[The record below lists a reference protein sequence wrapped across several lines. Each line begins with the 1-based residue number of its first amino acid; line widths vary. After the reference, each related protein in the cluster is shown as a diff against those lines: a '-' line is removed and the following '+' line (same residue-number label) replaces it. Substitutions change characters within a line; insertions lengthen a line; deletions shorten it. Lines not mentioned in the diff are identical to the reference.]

1 MLMTVREDGHAVEPW
16 TPELVGGHPAVDL
29 VNTVSWR
36 LDPARTVDRLA
47 GADELRLW
55 LRAAGLVGPEWRA
68 GTRAGTDV
76 LPAVRR
82 LREVVH
88 RLLVSVVARSRA
100 SDTDLD
106 AMRRA
111 TVDARRHAR
120 PGPDLPLRW
129 TVAPREPADI
139 PRLLALSAEDLLSS
153 GARLQTLGRCA
164 DAGCGW
170 FFLDT
175 SRSHTR
181 RWCSSADCGN
191 RERARRHYAR
201 RR

>member
-1 MLMTVREDGHAVEPW
+1 VEPW

-36 LDPARTVDRLA
+36 LDPRRTVDRLA
-47 GADELRLW
+47 GPDELLRW
-55 LRAAGLVGPEWRA
+55 LGAAGLAPPAGAAGP
-68 GTRAGTDV
+68 DV
-76 LPAVRR
+76 LPAVRQ

-88 RLLVSVVARSRA
+88 RLLASVVARSRP
-100 SDTDLD
+100 SDKDLD

-129 TVAPREPADI
+129 VIAPRGPADI

-153 GARLQTLGRCA
+153 GARLKALGRCA

>member
-1 MLMTVREDGHAVEPW
+1 MEPW
-16 TPELVGGHPAVDL
+16 TPELVGGHLAVDL

-36 LDPARTVDRLA
+36 LDPARTVDRIA
-47 GADELRLW
+47 GPDELLRW
-55 LRAAGLVGPEWRA
+55 LRAADLVGPEWRPN
-68 GTRAGTDV
+68 TDD

-88 RLLVSVVARSRA
+88 GLLVSVVARSRP
-100 SDTDLD
+100 SQMLLD

-120 PGPDLPLRW
+120 PLPDLPLRW
-129 TVAPREPADI
+129 ELAPADI
-139 PRLLALSAEDLLSS
+139 ARRLAVSAEELLSD
-153 GARLQTLGRCA
+153 GARLTALGRCA

-201 RR
+201 KR

>member
-1 MLMTVREDGHAVEPW
+1 MEPW
-16 TPELVGGHPAVDL
+16 TPELVGGHLAVDL

-36 LDPARTVDRLA
+36 LDPARTVDRIA
-47 GADELRLW
+47 GPEELRRW
-55 LRAAGLVGPEWRA
+55 LRAADLVGPEWRA
-68 GTRAGTDV
+68 DDDD

-88 RLLVSVVARSRA
+88 RLLVSVVARSRP
-100 SDTDLD
+100 SQKDLD
-106 AMRRA
+106 AMWRA

-120 PGPDLPLRW
+120 PRPELPLRW
-129 TVAPREPADI
+129 ELAPADVAR
-139 PRLLALSAEDLLSS
+139 RLAVSAEDLLSD
-153 GARLQTLGRCA
+153 GARLKTLGRCA

-201 RR
+201 NR

>member
-1 MLMTVREDGHAVEPW
+1 V
-16 TPELVGGHPAVDL
+16 ELVGGHPAVDL

-47 GADELRLW
+47 GADDLRRW
-55 LRAAGLVGPEWRA
+55 LLAANLVGPDWQPTA
-68 GTRAGTDV
+68 GV

-88 RLLVSVVARSRA
+88 RLLESVVARSRP
-100 SDTDLD
+100 SQKDLD
-106 AMRRA
+106 AIRRA

-129 TVAPREPADI
+129 EVAPADVH
-139 PRLLALSAEDLLSS
+139 RLLALSAEDLLSS
-153 GARLQTLGRCA
+153 GARLETLGRCA

-191 RERARRHYAR
+191 RDRARRHYAR
-201 RR
+201 KS